1 MIIVKL
7 GDICFPTANIFPA
20 VLSLYMDDRAQG
32 LPVGN
37 EVLVCTSKTTSEE
50 VTILKIDN
58 SAKKV
63 VRGLTVNRQTALKI
77 TVKGQK
83 GCFVASTVKR
93 SSSF

>member
-7 GDICFPTANIFPA
+7 GGICFPTANIFPA

-50 VTILKIDN
+50 VTILKIHN

-63 VRGLTVNRQTALKI
+63 VRELTVNRQTALKI
-77 TVKGQK
+77 TVKGEK
-83 GCFVASTVKR
+83 GCFLASTVKR
-93 SSSF
+93 SGSF

>member
-7 GDICFPTANIFPA
+7 VGICFPTANIFPA
-20 VLSLYMDDRAQG
+20 VLSLYMDDRAQC

-58 SAKKV
+58 SAKKPN
-63 VRGLTVNRQTALKI
+63 GLKNNRQGSKRLFFSVNREAK
-77 TVKGQK
+77 
-83 GCFVASTVKR
+83 
-93 SSSF
+93 